1 MSTQTITR
9 NLINSPLLAA
19 IAYFTIMFIGGCY
32 AKAEDKPAAAPQTAV
47 VTPGIPVDGNIVQP
61 CIKR

>member
-19 IAYFTIMFIGGCY
+19 LAYFTIMFIGGC
-32 AKAEDKPAAAPQTAV
+32 
-47 VTPGIPVDGNIVQP
+47 
-61 CIKR
+61 